1 MTEKRPFKEALMNGP
16 GTIISRIF
24 VIIGIPACIGMGAW
38 IGNRLVGQLDHMAT
52 LMATQ
57 HEDTVKSINVLDV
70 RLSVTER
77 DIKYLSERR

>member
-16 GTIISRIF
+16 GTVISRLF
-24 VIIGIPACIGMGAW
+24 VIVGIPACIGMGAW
-38 IGNRLVGQLDHMAT
+38 IGNRLVAQLDHMAA

-57 HEDTVKSINVLDV
+57 HEDTVKSINGLDV

-77 DIKYLSERR
+77 DIKYLSERK